1 VCELQHAFEVCGVLL
16 HLEVFERN
24 VPPGVILTGGFR
36 VGSGV
41 FAEDQDW
48 HLHDLTLLESQLEAG
63 ISAPSERSESRG
75 GRRWGWGP
83 SANKNL

>member
-1 VCELQHAFEVCGVLL
+1 
-16 HLEVFERN
+16 

-48 HLHDLTLLESQLEAG
+48 HFHDLTLLESQLEAG
-63 ISAPSERSESRG
+63 ISAPSESEAWQALG
-75 GRRWGWGP
+75 VGP
-83 SANKNL
+83 QRK